1 MNKYDYIYEYDF
13 KNFFGE
19 IKLEYVDNFFM
30 ELSMPDHLIR
40 MFNRMNRSLPKLT
53 SEDLIDE
60 SKTRRLMDVMNMVVP
75 LRGHP
80 NSIPLHPQNAAGM
93 PQGAPT
99 SPFISILV
107 LDRVLKMNS
116 VIRQLKYI
124 GYADDGLFMSNI
136 PIESIPLDMTR
147 PGNNPDPVIRVLEDH
162 TMIRAGIIFSAEKS
176 GYVKYAGK

>member
-1 MNKYDYIYEYDF
+1 MNKYDYIYEYDYQ
-13 KNFFGE
+13 NFFGD

-30 ELSMPDHLIR
+30 ELSMPNHLIK
-40 MFNRMNRSLPKLT
+40 MFNMFNRSLPKLADQ
-53 SEDLIDE
+53 DLIDE

-80 NSIPLHPQNAAGM
+80 NSIMLRPENATGM

-107 LDRVLKMNS
+107 LDRIMKMNS
-116 VIRQLKYI
+116 VMRDLFRVE
-124 GYADDGLFMSNI
+124 YADDGLLMSNK
-136 PIESIPLDMTR
+136 PIEDIPLDMTR
-147 PGNNPDPVIRVLEDH
+147 PGTSPDPVIRVLEDH
-162 TMIRAGIIFSAEKS
+162 TMIRAGIRMSPEKS

>member
-1 MNKYDYIYEYDF
+1 MNKYDYIYEYDYQ
-13 KNFFGE
+13 NFFGA
-19 IKLEYVDNFFM
+19 IKLEYVDNFMM

-40 MFNRMNRSLPKLT
+40 MFNYMNRSLPKLAD
-53 SEDLIDE
+53 EDLIDE

-80 NSIPLHPQNAAGM
+80 NSIGLRPENATGM

-99 SPFISILV
+99 SPFLSILV

-116 VIRQLKYI
+116 SMQKLLRVE
-124 GYADDGLFMSNI
+124 YADDGMIFSKTPLEDIESNI
-136 PIESIPLDMTR
+136 TLANISK
-147 PGNNPDPVIRVLEDH
+147 DPVINKLEDN
-162 TMIRAGIIFSAEKS
+162 TMVRAGVRFAEEKS